1 MNSRAPQA
9 HPAPQDA
16 PHELRY
22 TRGAMALHWIMAA
35 LIVLVGVLGLLHD
48 SWPRRSQA
56 FWIDLHALIGLG
68 VWALIVVRLGWRL
81 GHPPPALPPEI
92 GVLPRKLS
100 YALHLLLYLL
110 VFVTPLIG
118 IVTFIWHGRAFDFGL
133 FKVDFGVRSNRAI
146 FHPTEDIHGY
156 LAYTLFG
163 LIGIHLLAALWH
175 QFVRR
180 DRLLQRMWFASAP
193 GARGRP

>member
-35 LIVLVGVLGLLHD
+35 LIVVVGVLGLLHD